1 MHVCCSYGYGSKKG
15 AKRKNWKY
23 RFFVLTQH
31 SFAYFESEKKKNPIC
46 SIPISN
52 VRAIYQRKDLQ
63 GHEFVMAI
71 DTEDRVHLWEFDT
84 EEELR
89 GWLEVIWI
97 SDNTIG

>member
-1 MHVCCSYGYGSKKG
+1 MHICCSYGYGSKKG

-71 DTEDRVHLWEFDT
+71 DTEDRMHLWEFDT

-89 GWLEVIWI
+89 GWLEVI
-97 SDNTIG
+97 NTNYDK